1 MKRKIFIKLL
11 LCSAIFNIHSFC
23 YSQEEHEKETLIRN
37 WVIPERDE
45 NVSIRLIDLTDY
57 YTAALDDDWMVSAG
71 SNLKRLPKGIRL
83 FENVKF
89 DIRGVVQ
96 LGGINMYKES
106 DYTEEEQKKH
116 YPEEVN
122 GIKVNQKASILYFLH
137 ASAWGVE
144 NNKEVGQYIIQYEDG
159 TSNIISLR
167 YMDALRDWWFT
178 REDEMPKNA
187 TQAWT
192 GLNDLTEKR
201 GAQIALFNY
210 TWVNPFSDK
219 TIRSIDYISTM
230 TEAAPFLIAI
240 SVSE

>member
-1 MKRKIFIKLL
+1 MKRKIFFKLL

-23 YSQEEHEKETLIRN
+23 YSQEKQDKEPLIRN
-37 WVIPERDE
+37 WIIPDRDE

-71 SNLKRLPKGIRL
+71 SNLKRLPKGIQQ

-106 DYTEEEQKKH
+106 DYTKEEQKKH
-116 YPEEVN
+116 YPEKVN

-137 ASAWGVE
+137 ASAWGE
-144 NNKEVGQYIIQYEDG
+144 EIDKEVGQYIIQYEDG
-159 TSNIISLR
+159 TSNIISLE
-167 YMDALRDWWFT
+167 YMDALRDWWFMP
-178 REDEMPKNA
+178 EDEMPKNA

-192 GLNDLTEKR
+192 GLNDLTEKK
-201 GAQIALFNY
+201 GYQIALFNY
-210 TWVNPFSDK
+210 KWLNPYSDK
-219 TIRSIDYISTM
+219 IIKSIDYISTM

-240 SVSE
+240 TIGE